1 MFFIEKLLNFCKFKG
16 LKIQKNML
24 RDTLKRMVT
33 DLQDVVQYTLDINGK
48 THSMNNYIGKKVK
61 ISWSGVVV
69 CGCGKK
75 MDSFYRAGF
84 CYKCFWE
91 SPLASQSIFKPELCT
106 AHLGIEERN
115 LEWEKEFQI
124 APHYVYLANSSGIK
138 VGITRGSQGVV
149 RWMDQG
155 ASQAILLAE
164 VPNRRFSGDIEVSL
178 KRFVADVTNWRKMLS
193 GNPDSVD
200 LVAMKE
206 ELSVHV
212 PEELKQYILPD
223 TKVTEIRYPVT
234 QYPSKIKSVKLERTP
249 ILEGTLLGI
258 KGQYL
263 LFDGD
268 RVFNIRSHEG
278 FISEFSVQ
286 EIAQGTLF

>member
-1 MFFIEKLLNFCKFKG
+1 
-16 LKIQKNML
+16 ML
-24 RDTLKRMVT
+24 RDTLKKM
-33 DLQDVVQYTLDINGK
+33 DAELKDVVYYTLDIHNEI
-48 THSMNNYIGKKVK
+48 HNMNNYIGKQ
-61 ISWSGVVV
+61 ITINWSGVVI
-69 CGCGKK
+69 CSCGKK
-75 MDSFYRAGF
+75 MSTFYKNSGY
-84 CYKCFWE
+84 CYRCYWE

-106 AHLGIEERN
+106 AHLGIEERD

-124 APHYVYLANSSGIK
+124 TPHYVYLANSSGIK

-178 KRFVADVTNWRKMLS
+178 KRFVGDVTNWRKMLS
-193 GNPDSVD
+193 GIPDPVD
-200 LVAMKE
+200 LVKMKE
-206 ELSVHV
+206 ELSAHV
-212 PEELKQYILPD
+212 PEELKQYVLPD
-223 TKVTEIRYPVT
+223 NTVTEIKYPVT
-234 QYPSKIKSVKLERTP
+234 KYPNKIKSVRLMNTP
-249 ILEGTLLGI
+249 VLKGVLLGI

-263 LFDGD
+263 LLDED

-278 FISEFSVQ
+278 FVSEFYIE

>member
-1 MFFIEKLLNFCKFKG
+1 
-16 LKIQKNML
+16 ML
-24 RDTLKRMVT
+24 RDTLKKMDT
-33 DLQDVVQYTLDINGK
+33 ELKGVVNYTLDIHGVIHK
-48 THSMNNYIGKKVK
+48 MNDYIGKQIK
-61 ISWSGVVV
+61 IEWSRVVI
-69 CGCGKK
+69 CQCGKK
-75 MDSFYRAGF
+75 SDKFYRSGY

-106 AHLGIEERN
+106 AHLGIEERD

-138 VGITRGSQGVV
+138 VGITRGSQGVI

-178 KRFVADVTNWRKMLS
+178 KRFVADVTNWRKMLA
-193 GNPDSVD
+193 GTPEPVD
-200 LVAMKE
+200 LVQMKE
-206 ELSVHV
+206 ELSAHV
-212 PEELKQYILPD
+212 PEELKQYILPNN
-223 TKVTEIRYPVT
+223 TVTEIKYPVT
-234 QYPSKIKSVKLERTP
+234 QYPKKIKSVKLERTP
-249 ILEGTLLGI
+249 IIEGTLLGI

-263 LFDGD
+263 LLDDD

-278 FISEFSVQ
+278 FISSFSQQ
-286 EIAQGTLF
+286 EIAQQGLLF